1 MRRFKIFLENHEHIA
16 LFNEE
21 ELGGASVKFA
31 HNRFSDMTAEEFKE
45 KILLPPR

>member
-1 MRRFKIFLENHEHIA
+1 MENHEHIA